1 MDFVLGSLQLCMDL
15 YNGNGR
21 ELIIPVRGAKLLVY
35 LSKHYVEKST
45 QRNLIL
51 GVCWDVEEIQ
61 QTDSQSPFSHSYELS
76 E

>member
-1 MDFVLGSLQLCMDL
+1 MDL

-35 LSKHYVEKST
+35 ISKHYVEKST

-51 GVCWDVEEIQ
+51 GVC
-61 QTDSQSPFSHSYELS
+61 
-76 E
+76 